1 MNTTKIGTEYENRV
15 FEYFSSLLEKDDIP
29 GASKKHSIIQLH
41 PKYKTSTGRVIDCDI
56 TIENYNPVC
65 QDKWSSMVVIEC
77 KRYKSKP
84 DIADLDEFQQK
95 IHLIS
100 ESGVKGIF
108 VTTVGFSSNFI
119 KQAQKAHIGLLVLSD
134 KEEKWYACRNLSYRT
149 EDQMA
154 ILCGQR
160 QIGAFPIIYHEEYF
174 VDMVQLL
181 KKLGVNLSN
190 KMIIDIPYM
199 KKSEIEDLANGLY
212 KKYRFSSNDI
222 AGEIIAK
229 EYNDYRIRFDDMPM
243 GVLGSLSLSEKV
255 ISVSNE
261 IINDVHR
268 RNFTLAHEIGHL
280 ILHRKL
286 LLGKMDKIQDYSM
299 HYASQI
305 PEQIIKR
312 IEIQANYFASYLL
325 MPRDLLIRK
334 LSTLNVKYG
343 MTKGYLFLDNQPCNQ
358 RDVNMI
364 LTELSYIFNV
374 SKEAV
379 KIRLEEMNLLRGKNF
394 VKRIDEII

>member
-1 MNTTKIGTEYENRV
+1 M
-15 FEYFSSLLEKDDIP
+15 
-29 GASKKHSIIQLH
+29 
-41 PKYKTSTGRVIDCDI
+41 
-56 TIENYNPVC
+56 
-65 QDKWSSMVVIEC
+65 
-77 KRYKSKP
+77 
-84 DIADLDEFQQK
+84 
-95 IHLIS
+95 
-100 ESGVKGIF
+100 
-108 VTTVGFSSNFI
+108 
-119 KQAQKAHIGLLVLSD
+119 
-134 KEEKWYACRNLSYRT
+134 
-149 EDQMA
+149 
-154 ILCGQR
+154 
-160 QIGAFPIIYHEEYF
+160 
-174 VDMVQLL
+174 DMVQLL